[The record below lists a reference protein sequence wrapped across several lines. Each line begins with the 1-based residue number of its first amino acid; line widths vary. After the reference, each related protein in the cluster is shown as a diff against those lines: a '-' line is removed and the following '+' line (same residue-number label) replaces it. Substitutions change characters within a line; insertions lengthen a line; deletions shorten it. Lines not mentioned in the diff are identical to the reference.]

1 MKFYDWSIAPNPR
14 RVRIFLAEKGI
25 DVPTEQAGPPDK
37 AVLYP
42 AFLDKHPHR
51 RTPLLE
57 LDDGTCIA
65 EAMAI
70 CRYLEELHPTP
81 PLMGTDARERALVD
95 MWERSAEQEGL
106 VAASEVLRNT
116 ARSFSGRGVPGV
128 PGPIEQIPA
137 LAERGRA
144 RLAWFFE
151 KFDRQLADNE
161 FVAGDRFSVADVTTL
176 CAVDFA
182 RFCKLEIPESCGNF
196 RRWRE
201 AVSVRPAA
209 RL

>member
-1 MKFYDWSIAPNPR
+1 MIFYDWSIAPNPR

-25 DVPTEQAGPPDK
+25 DLPTEQAGPPDK

-42 AFLDKHPHR
+42 EFLDKHPHR
-51 RTPLLE
+51 RAPLLE
-57 LDDGTCIA
+57 LDDGTCIV

-70 CRYLEELHPTP
+70 CRYLEELHPAP

-106 VAASEVLRNT
+106 AAASEVLRNT
-116 ARSFSGRGVPGV
+116 ARSFSGRGVPGA

-161 FVAGDRFSVADVTTL
+161 FVAGARFSVADVTTL

-182 RFCKLEIPESCGNF
+182 RFCKLEIPESCGNLG
-196 RRWRE
+196 RWRE
-201 AVSVRPAA
+201 AVSARPAA